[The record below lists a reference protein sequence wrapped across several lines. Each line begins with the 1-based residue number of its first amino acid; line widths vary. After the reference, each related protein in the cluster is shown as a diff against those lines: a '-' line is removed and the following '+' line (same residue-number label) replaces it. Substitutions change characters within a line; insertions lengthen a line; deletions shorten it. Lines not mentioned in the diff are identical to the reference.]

1 MRSRLIAATVVAVLG
16 SACGTSF
23 DADLMVSFEARW
35 MCDVQRSVYDD
46 LEDLTG
52 KFDERLVGNG
62 LTQEI
67 YREFKDALTDDIDL
81 RDRVL
86 IEYEAYCSG

>member
-1 MRSRLIAATVVAVLG
+1 MRSRLIAAAVVAVLG

-46 LEDLTG
+46 LEDLTAN
-52 KFDERLVGNG
+52 FDERLVGNG
-62 LTQEI
+62 LNPEI
-67 YREFKDALTDDIDL
+67 YREFKDALTDDIAL

-86 IEYEAYCSG
+86 SEYEDYCNG

>member
-1 MRSRLIAATVVAVLG
+1 MRSRLIAAAVVAVLG

-52 KFDERLVGNG
+52 NFDERLVGNG
-62 LTQEI
+62 LTTEI
-67 YREFKDALTDDIDL
+67 YREFKDALTDDIAL

-86 IEYEAYCSG
+86 SEYEAYCNG

>member
-1 MRSRLIAATVVAVLG
+1 
-16 SACGTSF
+16 
-23 DADLMVSFEARW
+23 

-52 KFDERLVGNG
+52 NFDERLVGNG
-62 LTQEI
+62 LTTEI
-67 YREFKDALTDDIDL
+67 YREFKDALTDDIAL

-86 IEYEAYCSG
+86 SEYEAYCNG

>member
-1 MRSRLIAATVVAVLG
+1 MRSRLIAAAVVAVLG
-16 SACGTSF
+16 SACGASF

-46 LEDLTG
+46 LEDLTDN
-52 KFDERLVGNG
+52 FDERLVGNG
-62 LTQEI
+62 LTSEI
-67 YREFKDALTDDIDL
+67 YRGFKDALTDDIAL

-86 IEYEAYCSG
+86 SEYEAYCNG

>member
-1 MRSRLIAATVVAVLG
+1 MRSRLIAAAVVAVLG

-46 LEDLTG
+46 LEDLTAN
-52 KFDERLVGNG
+52 FDERLVGNG
-62 LTQEI
+62 LTPEI
-67 YREFKDALTDDIDL
+67 YREFKDALTDDIAL

-86 IEYEAYCSG
+86 SEYEAYCNG